1 MLLAGTAVLLVAPVL
16 LAATGVSI
24 AVCLVVLMFVPV
36 VTVVGYETEG
46 HRHQDDPPA
55 RMNG

>member
-1 MLLAGTAVLLVAPVL
+1 MKCCGAGTAVQLVATVL
-16 LAATGVSI
+16 VAAAGVSM

-36 VTVVGYETEG
+36 VGYGTVG
-46 HRHQDDPPA
+46 HRHQDAPPA

>member
-1 MLLAGTAVLLVAPVL
+1 VLLVAPVL
-16 LAATGVSI
+16 LAAAGVSM

-36 VTVVGYETEG
+36 VPVVTVVTVVTVAGY
-46 HRHQDDPPA
+46 DPPA